1 MSSRYYFLSSMSMLR
16 FSDKAPISWES
27 FLNQAKG
34 NVSESEYEALCSIDD
49 RTESS
54 NKFLGEWNELN
65 RKLDEAVNVGRR
77 KNLNREEK
85 ASAVFVDYEISK
97 TANAALNAK
106 DPLEAETVLMRFR
119 YDWLE
124 AQKGL
129 DPFSEAALYAY
140 ALQLRIL
147 IRKDLFTVEAGNEQ
161 FSSMFDSI
169 QKELDME

>member
-1 MSSRYYFLSSMSMLR
+1 MGSRYYFLSSMSMLR
-16 FSDKAPISWES
+16 FSDKAPMTWDA
-27 FLNQAKG
+27 FLSQARG

-49 RTESS
+49 RSYSS
-54 NKFLGEWNELN
+54 NRFLGQWNELN
-65 RKLDEAVNVGRR
+65 GKLDEAVNVQRR
-77 KNLNREEK
+77 LNLHREEK
-85 ASAVFVDYEISK
+85 ASSVFVDYEITK

-106 DPLEAETVLMRFR
+106 NPLEAEMILMRFR

-124 AQKGL
+124 QQKGL
-129 DPFSEAALYAY
+129 DPFSEAALIAY

-169 QKELDME
+169 QNELNLE

>member
-1 MSSRYYFLSSMSMLR
+1 MGSRYYFLSSMSMLR
-16 FSDKAPISWES
+16 FSDKAPIGWEE
-27 FLNQAKG
+27 FLSQARG
-34 NVSESEYEALCSIDD
+34 NVSESEFEALCAIDD

-54 NKFLGEWNELN
+54 NKFLMGWNELN
-65 RKLDEAVNVGRR
+65 RKLDEAVNAKRR
-77 KNLNREEK
+77 QNLHREEK
-85 ASAVFVDYEISK
+85 ASSVFMDYEITK

-106 DPLEAETVLMRFR
+106 DPLEAEMILMRFR

-124 AQKGL
+124 QQKGL
-129 DPFSEAALYAY
+129 DPFSEAALFAY

-169 QKELDME
+169 QNELNLE

>member
-49 RTESS
+49 RTESP
-54 NKFLGEWNELN
+54 NKFLSEWNELN

-106 DPLEAETVLMRFR
+106 DPLEAEMVLMRFR

>member
-54 NKFLGEWNELN
+54 NKFLSEWNELN

-106 DPLEAETVLMRFR
+106 DPLEAEMVLMRFR

>member
-54 NKFLGEWNELN
+54 NKFLSEWNELN

-106 DPLEAETVLMRFR
+106 DPLEAEMVLMRCR

-129 DPFSEAALYAY
+129 DSFSEAALYAY